1 MKNYFFIL
9 QDFNYTCE
17 KYIINYLEKIKREKK
32 DEEFFKKIIEEKEGK

>member
-32 DEEFFKKIIEEKEGK
+32 DEEFFKKIIEEKDGK